1 MLVGISAHRDAIPVI
16 RMQSDVQNQGYAA
29 GLAAAAAAKQ
39 GVPLRSVDLKEL
51 QRHLVAVGALT
62 ADVLSGQDSYPPNGE
77 MVKAAVDDLVSSG
90 YSQVGVILAAERG
103 QALELL
109 KQAYLQLDD
118 EDQGKLRA
126 AHVMAVMGEPMGL
139 RILVAK
145 VRNFSG
151 WDEGWHFKV
160 YGVYGETRSYLD
172 SLVVAIGRAAKSKN
186 R

>member
-1 MLVGISAHRDAIPVI
+1 
-16 RMQSDVQNQGYAA
+16 
-29 GLAAAAAAKQ
+29 
-39 GVPLRSVDLKEL
+39 
-51 QRHLVAVGALT
+51 
-62 ADVLSGQDSYPPNGE
+62 

-118 EDQGKLRA
+118 EDQGQA
-126 AHVMAVMGEPMGL
+126 AGSARDGGHGRTHGASHSCGKG
-139 RILVAK
+139 
-145 VRNFSG
+145 RNFSG

-172 SLVVAIGRAAKSKN
+172 SLVVAIGRAAKKQEPMKLCTLSWKGQALNSDSPFSHFRAVALALEAMGDPRAAAVLAELLSKA
-186 R
+186 RYDGLRCDDH